1 MKNKSFIAHETLS
14 WRARA
19 RFQRA
24 VARWQTPLRSS
35 ISMQAKII
43 LRAVTHIQQY
53 NLSGTSIPD
62 TSISFAHAGS
72 IATSGSSESCAVAMQ
87 NNAAQWELRKPH
99 LMFINL
105 LRLARRKM
113 SAGSTVAS
121 ARMQSLISHSPALV
135 FWSRRVV
142 AVYKIQKRSR

>member
-1 MKNKSFIAHETLS
+1 MKNRSLIAHETLS

-19 RFQRA
+19 RFQKA

-35 ISMQAKII
+35 ISMQTEII
-43 LRAVTHIQQY
+43 HRAVTHIHHY
-53 NLSGTSIPD
+53 NLSGASVPD

-72 IATSGSSESCAVAMQ
+72 IATSGSSESCALAMQ
-87 NNAAQWELRKPH
+87 NSAEQWELPKPR

-105 LRLARRKM
+105 LRLARCKM

-142 AVYKIQKRSR
+142 AVYKLRKRS